1 MCSLIFMIPIEKN
14 FDQVPDPH
22 KNTVDADLKQNT
34 GSLPKKL
41 VLLSRSRF
49 QSGLR
54 RALWLRFQT

>member
-1 MCSLIFMIPIEKN
+1 MIPKEKS
-14 FDQVPDPH
+14 FDQVPDPD
-22 KNTVDADLKQNT
+22 KNTVDADLKHNT